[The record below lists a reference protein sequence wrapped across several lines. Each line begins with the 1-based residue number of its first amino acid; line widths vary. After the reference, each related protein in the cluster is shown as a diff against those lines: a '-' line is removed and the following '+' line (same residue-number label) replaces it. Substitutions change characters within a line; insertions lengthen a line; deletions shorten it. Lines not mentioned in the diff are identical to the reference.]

1 MQCEHWDR
9 GACRSCRYLDV
20 PYGEQVAAKSETAA
34 EALALVPTAAG
45 VHWLSPRRSAPTAF
59 RTSAKLVVGGTR
71 RRPTLG
77 ILGPDRRGV
86 DLPGCPIQHPAINR
100 ATPALKRFIRSLDL
114 IPYDVPTK
122 NGELKYILLTV
133 GADDALMC
141 RFVLR
146 TRDRVTDIRLA
157 LPDLVALVP
166 NLALVTANIH
176 PAHEALI
183 EGPDEIILSK
193 RRMLPIRA
201 GDLDLALGPG
211 SFIQTNAAVAGDLC
225 RQAADWAALPLASGD
240 APQTLWDLYCGIGG
254 FALHAANA
262 GIPRVT
268 GVEVSERAIAS
279 AIRSASQAGLSRTA
293 ARFIAADATAW
304 AAQQDPATA
313 PDVLIVNPPRRGIG
327 DALAQ
332 WVNEHAGERVIYSS
346 CNPTSLARDL
356 EAMPAY
362 RCVEARL
369 FDMFPHTD
377 HVEVAVL
384 LRRTPS

>member
-183 EGPDEIILSK
+183 EGP
-193 RRMLPIRA
+193 
-201 GDLDLALGPG
+201 
-211 SFIQTNAAVAGDLC
+211 Q
-225 RQAADWAALPLASGD
+225 
-240 APQTLWDLYCGIGG
+240 
-254 FALHAANA
+254 
-262 GIPRVT
+262 
-268 GVEVSERAIAS
+268 
-279 AIRSASQAGLSRTA
+279 
-293 ARFIAADATAW
+293 
-304 AAQQDPATA
+304 
-313 PDVLIVNPPRRGIG
+313 
-327 DALAQ
+327 
-332 WVNEHAGERVIYSS
+332 
-346 CNPTSLARDL
+346 
-356 EAMPAY
+356 
-362 RCVEARL
+362 
-369 FDMFPHTD
+369 
-377 HVEVAVL
+377 
-384 LRRTPS
+384 

>member
-133 GADDALMC
+133 GAD
-141 RFVLR
+141 
-146 TRDRVTDIRLA
+146 
-157 LPDLVALVP
+157 
-166 NLALVTANIH
+166 
-176 PAHEALI
+176 
-183 EGPDEIILSK
+183 EIILSK

-211 SFIQTNAAVAGDLC
+211 SFIQTNAAVAGDLY

-254 FALHAANA
+254 FALHTANA

-279 AIRSASQAGLSRTA
+279 AIRSASQAGLSPHRCA
-293 ARFIAADATAW
+293 LHRSGCNRVGCSARPRHGARRPHRQS
-304 AAQQDPATA
+304 AQARDRGRPRPVGQRARRRARHLLVVQSDKPRPGSGGHARLPVRRSA
-313 PDVLIVNPPRRGIG
+313 PIRHVPPYRPRRGRG
-327 DALAQ
+327 AVAPHPLLSRAAAARRPRPPLH
-332 WVNEHAGERVIYSS
+332 ESR
-346 CNPTSLARDL
+346 SLSRRMRSHCAR
-356 EAMPAY
+356 
-362 RCVEARL
+362 RS
-369 FDMFPHTD
+369 
-377 HVEVAVL
+377 
-384 LRRTPS
+384 RTACSYPLSVGS